1 MLRALV
7 GYLAGFIS
15 CLFIMGAV
23 FRGGI
28 TDIAICI
35 IYAIVLLIC
44 CLVFAYKHHKKKQQE
59 YYKKLHQI

>member
-15 CLFIMGAV
+15 CLFIMGALV
-23 FRGGI
+23 G
-28 TDIAICI
+28 DNPAYIAICI
-35 IYAIVLLIC
+35 VYAVVLLIC